1 MSTAA
6 TRTSDR
12 VTSKSAGGRTRSR
25 SLPVWAVPAAILALI
40 VVLSAVRALTGVEDV
55 LSSGTIAAAITF
67 AMPIALAGLGGLWSE
82 RAGVVNIGLEGMM
95 VLGTFGAAFG
105 ALHGG
110 PWAGVLGAILGGLVG
125 GLVHAVATVTFGV
138 DHIVSGVALNILA
151 VGAASYLAARFFSGT
166 AGGGATQSPPLP
178 QLPTLT
184 VPGLSAPLL
193 SLEQKGVFLVSDLA
207 AILRA
212 LTTGVSVLTLLGLLI
227 FVATWWIL
235 WRTPF
240 GLRLRSCGEAPAA
253 AESVGVNVY
262 LHKFVAVLVS
272 GGLAGLAGG
281 FLAMVAANQFKEGQ
295 TGGRGYIAL
304 AAMIFGNWRPGG
316 LLGGSALFGYTDAV
330 QLRGGGTSIHALF
343 PLLAVLLL
351 AFGVWRLVGAARAP
365 RPVGGWRAATRFIG
379 ALVILVIGLLFAV
392 LYVVTDSVPGEFTNF
407 APHLMTLL
415 VLAFASQRLRMPAAD
430 GQVYRKGEV
439 R

>member
-1 MSTAA
+1 
-6 TRTSDR
+6 
-12 VTSKSAGGRTRSR
+12 
-25 SLPVWAVPAAILALI
+25 
-40 VVLSAVRALTGVEDV
+40 
-55 LSSGTIAAAITF
+55 
-67 AMPIALAGLGGLWSE
+67 MPIALAGLGGLWSE

-212 LTTGVSVLTLLGLLI
+212 LTTGVSVLTLSLI
-227 FVATWWIL
+227 HI
-235 WRTPF
+235 
-240 GLRLRSCGEAPAA
+240 
-253 AESVGVNVY
+253 
-262 LHKFVAVLVS
+262 
-272 GGLAGLAGG
+272 
-281 FLAMVAANQFKEGQ
+281 
-295 TGGRGYIAL
+295 
-304 AAMIFGNWRPGG
+304 
-316 LLGGSALFGYTDAV
+316 
-330 QLRGGGTSIHALF
+330 
-343 PLLAVLLL
+343 
-351 AFGVWRLVGAARAP
+351 
-365 RPVGGWRAATRFIG
+365 
-379 ALVILVIGLLFAV
+379 
-392 LYVVTDSVPGEFTNF
+392 
-407 APHLMTLL
+407 
-415 VLAFASQRLRMPAAD
+415 
-430 GQVYRKGEV
+430 
-439 R
+439 